1 MRQPLSSLRRVCGAM
16 LLTLAG
22 LAAGAASADDAA
34 SPVGVWRVLDD
45 DNSTPLALV
54 RVYEEYG
61 QFFGR
66 IVKTFDN
73 GREPLRCSAC
83 RNELR
88 DQPLIGMVILR
99 ALHRE
104 EEHFAGGEILD
115 PETGDT
121 YRCIVHLR
129 DHGQKLRVRG
139 YRAIVWLGETRT
151 WMREE

>member
-1 MRQPLSSLRRVCGAM
+1 M

-22 LAAGAASADDAA
+22 VAAGAASANDTA

-73 GREPLRCSAC
+73 SREPLRCSAC
-83 RNELR
+83 RNGLR
-88 DQPLIGMVILR
+88 DQPLIGMLILR

-104 EEHFAGGEILD
+104 DEHFAGGEILD

-121 YRCIVHLR
+121 YRCTVHLR
-129 DHGQKLRVRG
+129 DQGKKLRVHG

-151 WMREE
+151 WLREE